1 MQGYSNQVSIDTSA
15 NEALFSIDA
24 PAKAVEASHPLLG
37 VPSPLRVRGES
48 STAPEDHLVTFEF
61 SGKIGVDY
69 AGDSGRITKVNN
81 HSQAIDKGVQVGWKI
96 CRIDDSPYSKALF
109 VEKRSEGTP
118 YQVTFQLP
126 PPAAEQE
133 QPRVDVNITVPL
145 LEVCPWDSLAQFLT
159 LPELERFCCTSGSH
173 FTEFTI
179 DEDTTQK
186 EESALARVSGRKL
199 LAPLLVL
206 QVDTAEAVLERV
218 SLANVRAVR
227 VWNHRCLDMFSE
239 AVSDAGGHHIL
250 KFLEKVALKG
260 CPLYPEVISSFV
272 LPVFS
277 HSPLLKHLNLEK
289 NQVTD
294 DILCNLVSSGALDSG
309 SLESMNLR
317 FNRIGSRGV
326 QALASSKCCASLKW
340 VNLKMNQVGD
350 EGAIALAEM
359 LHGNTSMSLLNLRRQ
374 TPPLT
379 DSTAFAFASALKNN
393 SALEQLR
400 LRQNRIC
407 DGGAAALAAE
417 VAGHVQRLQSF
428 RGVGAKF
435 ELDLEQNRIKESG
448 ALALLESLTGVSK
461 SVRVELLIHGNWVK
475 RADLQKVDADVA
487 VDTRL
492 AFDSKSEGLLW

>member
-1 MQGYSNQVSIDTSA
+1 MQGYSNQVSVDTSA
-15 NEALFSIDA
+15 NEAILSFDA
-24 PAKAVEASHPLLG
+24 PPKAAAHPLLG
-37 VPSPLRVRGES
+37 VPSPLRVREEF
-48 STAPEDHLVTFEF
+48 STAAEDHVVTFEF

-69 AGDSGRITKVNN
+69 AGDSGRITKVNDN
-81 HSQAIDKGVQVGWKI
+81 GQASAVGVQVGWKLY
-96 CRIDDSPYSKALF
+96 RIDDSPYSKPLF
-109 VEKRSEGTP
+109 VEKRSGATP

-126 PPAAEQE
+126 PPATVQE
-133 QPRVDVNITVPL
+133 SCASQPVNITVPL
-145 LEVCPWDSLAQFLT
+145 LDVCPWDSLAQFLT
-159 LPELERFCCTSGSH
+159 LPELEWLCCTSSSLY
-173 FTEFTI
+173 TELTI
-179 DEDTTQK
+179 DEDTTPK

-206 QVDTAEAVLERV
+206 KVETAEAELERV
-218 SLANVRAVR
+218 SLTNVRAVR

-239 AVSDAGGHHIL
+239 AVSDAGGPQIL
-250 KFLEKVALKG
+250 KWLEKIALKG
-260 CPLYPEVISSFV
+260 CPLHPEVISSFV

-277 HSPLLKHLNLEK
+277 HAPLKHLNLEK
-289 NQVTD
+289 NQVSD
-294 DILCNLVSSGALDSG
+294 DVLCNLVASGALDTG

-379 DSTAFAFASALKNN
+379 DRTAFAFACMLKNN

-492 AFDSKSEGLLW
+492 AFESKSEGLLW